1 MGYLLFFFS
10 KHNFFILFFFR
21 KSIRDSTKEIVQKMK
36 FKVKFAIALIDFAMI
51 LKNSQEC
58 CHTTVGRC
66 LGMKRRY
73 DDTSLE
79 NRYNKSAKKKQ
90 HDNNG
95 NEIVEADV
103 SGEYTAQTK
112 RAAKNENPMENIAN
126 VIEMLKSYLA
136 F

>member
-1 MGYLLFFFS
+1 MPIFS
-10 KHNFFILFFFR
+10 PH
-21 KSIRDSTKEIVQKMK
+21 
-36 FKVKFAIALIDFAMI
+36 VKL
-51 LKNSQEC
+51 Q
-58 CHTTVGRC
+58 
-66 LGMKRRY
+66 
-73 DDTSLE
+73 
-79 NRYNKSAKKKQ
+79 KKQ